1 MKPFLRQVAEAFRGD
16 GADLQNYCFVFPNR
30 RSGSFFK
37 KYMLETLKGTN
48 CILPD
53 IQTISDFIAS
63 QVDLTEAGKMEQL
76 FLLYD
81 AYKDLVPENKADFD
95 AFLYWGDM
103 ILGDFNDVDR
113 YMASAKELFTNLKN
127 LKGLSS
133 NYLTEAQIEVL
144 RVFFGEE
151 REYRDDKLWVD
162 DGSLKGKY
170 LKLWQLLNPLYDR
183 FKAKLAEKH
192 LAYSGMI
199 YRKAADVIKDK
210 TAADFPFEKII
221 FVGFSTLS
229 ASEECIFSHFKELNI
244 GDFYWDFNFKPFED
258 NSNKGTFF
266 IKKYIVEFPSQK
278 KVDKDERKD
287 MPNIRV
293 FSVPSAGGQAQVVGQ
308 ILKGNFGDLNLDKE
322 NAIDTAIVLPDENL
336 LNSVLF
342 SIPSD
347 IEALNITMG
356 YPLANTSIASFVEM
370 LATLHG
376 RKRVDADDVYFYY
389 EDLNALLGHV
399 YVKRNCRD
407 DIRKLQ
413 DQIIADRLQFV
424 PSALVKDKLKSL
436 AVIFDGPKQRTSQEV
451 VDYVDG
457 ILRWIADEV
466 SGTEKLDKLERSF
479 VFQYLNSLGQLRETV
494 EEYKVDIT
502 EKTFFYLLCRMLS
515 GNSVTFEGEP
525 LKGLQIMGVLETRLL
540 DFRNL
545 FVLSMNEKVFP
556 SKHYTRS
563 FIPNM
568 LRNAYKLSTYEH
580 QDAMFTYYFYR
591 MLSRAE
597 NVFLL
602 YDSRVQELSSGEES
616 RYVSQLQK
624 IYNRNKCQYNYYEY
638 TIRTQD
644 EREVYVEKTSSVWK
658 KVEQFLNK
666 EGEIKS
672 LSPSKINTYI
682 ECPLKFYSQYVE
694 GLKEDEEMTDF
705 IDSATF
711 GNIIHKMMQNL
722 YGEVGQRIEPATIDS
737 WLNNKVKIEKLATR
751 IVNSEYRN
759 LKTDPDRELEGDTI
773 LIGKI
778 VIYYVRRLLE
788 YDKRIAPFIYIASEL
803 ESHKNRWKVGDRE
816 FNYKQV
822 IDRIDYVLSKDG
834 DYLRIIDYKTGVDDP
849 KVKAVADLFDSTV
862 DSKKRKA
869 LTQLMLYCNFFA
881 QDDNKTELKNLNL
894 QEQDGYD
901 RQICPVVYRI
911 RNVDATLMN
920 GDTFNVKIGKDVV
933 MDYRV
938 YNKNFMDKFAELINE
953 LFDKNTA
960 FVQTKNTDNCKYCPF
975 VEICGRDC

>member
-1 MKPFLRQVAEAFRGD
+1 MEPFLRQVAAAFYAD
-16 GADLQNYCFVFPNR
+16 GTDLQNCCFVFPNR

-37 KYMLETLKGTN
+37 KYMLETVGSAD

-81 AYKDLVPENKADFD
+81 AYKELVPENKADFD
-95 AFLYWGDM
+95 SFLYWGDM

-113 YMASAKELFTNLKN
+113 YMADAKGLFTNVKN
-127 LKGLSS
+127 LKELSS

-162 DGSLKGKY
+162 EKSLKGKY
-170 LKLWQLLNPLYDR
+170 FKLWQLLNPLYCKFR
-183 FKAKLAEKH
+183 EKLEEKG

-199 YRKAADVIKDK
+199 YRQAAERIESKR
-210 TAADFPFEKII
+210 AEDFPFEKVI

-229 ASEECIFSHFKELNI
+229 TSEERIFAHFKKLNI

-258 NSNKGTFF
+258 NSNKGTYF
-266 IKKYIVEFPSQK
+266 IKQYKKNYPSLK
-278 KVDKDERKD
+278 DVDKEERKD
-287 MPNIRV
+287 MPNIHV
-293 FSVPSAGGQAQVVGQ
+293 FSVPSAGGQAKVVGQ
-308 ILKGNFGDLNLDKE
+308 ILNGKFGDLKLDKA
-322 NAIDTAIVLPDENL
+322 NAIDTAIVLPDEKL

-347 IEALNITMG
+347 IESLNITMG

-376 RKRVDADDVYFYY
+376 RKRVDANEAYFYY
-389 EDLNALLGHV
+389 EDLNALLGHL
-399 YVKRNCRD
+399 YVKRNCTEN
-407 DIRKLQ
+407 IKELQ
-413 DQIIADRLQFV
+413 DEIIAERLQFV
-424 PSALVKDKLKSL
+424 PSALVREKLKSL
-436 AVIFDGPKQRTSQEV
+436 NVIFDSPKQKTSREV
-451 VDYVDG
+451 VDYVDS
-457 ILRWIADEV
+457 ILRWVAAGLN
-466 SGTEKLDKLERSF
+466 GTETMDKLEKSF

-494 EEYKVDIT
+494 EEYNVDIT

-563 FIPNM
+563 FIPNA
-568 LRNAYKLSTYEH
+568 LRKAYALSTYEH

-602 YDSRVQELSSGEES
+602 YDSRVQEISSGEES

-624 IYNRNKCQYNYYEY
+624 IYNRNKCQYHYYEY
-638 TIRTQD
+638 NIRTQE
-644 EREVYVEKTSSVWK
+644 EREFFVEKTDRVWDK
-658 KVEQFLNK
+658 LKQFKNS

-672 LSPSKINTYI
+672 LSPSRINTYI
-682 ECPLKFYSQYVE
+682 DCPLKFYLQHVE

-711 GNIIHKMMQNL
+711 GNIIHKMMQVL
-722 YGEVGQRIEPATIDS
+722 YDSASPKVIMAETIDS
-737 WLNNKVKIEKLATR
+737 WLNNKAMIEKLATR
-751 IVNSEYRN
+751 IINEEYCH
-759 LKTDPDRELEGDTI
+759 LKSDLDRELVGDTI

-778 VIYYVRRLLE
+778 VLYYVRQLLK
-788 YDKRIAPFIYIASEL
+788 YDKRIAPFEYKNSEL
-803 ESHKNRWKVGDRE
+803 ASSKTRWLVGTHE
-816 FNYKQV
+816 FNYRQV
-822 IDRIDYVLSKDG
+822 IDRIDCVLSDDG
-834 DYLRIIDYKTGVDDP
+834 DYLRIVDYKTGTDTPEVNSVD
-849 KVKAVADLFDSTV
+849 DLFDDTV
-862 DSKKRKA
+862 ASSKRKA
-869 LTQLMLYCNFFA
+869 LTQLMLYCNFYV
-881 QDDNKTELKNLNL
+881 QDNVGY
-894 QEQDGYD
+894 EQK
-901 RQICPVVYRI
+901 QICPVVYKVRD
-911 RNVDATLMN
+911 VDAVLVN
-920 GDTFNVKIGKDVV
+920 GNTFDVKIGKQTVT
-933 MDYRV
+933 DYRD
-938 YNKNFMDKFAELINE
+938 YNKEFMGKFTELIAE
-953 LFDKNTA
+953 LFDRNKP
-960 FVQTKNTDNCKYCPF
+960 FVQTKNIENCKYCPF